1 MLEDWP
7 ATNISIW
14 TKLFWIHLNFLT
26 IYNTMTRLDIGIIGS
41 DLISDNL
48 LNPRFLVLSCNGCS
62 IYSIVCALIIIVS
75 FERKYWNVK
84 KRKFW
89 ESVKDCVVLMLNT
102 CQNYLCFQVLA
113 ICHSTDSGNLHKSV
127 EMIKLSIMFARW
139 NIQIQNLNKGCA
151 WGKLLFL
158 PIIFCLGIQVG

>member
-1 MLEDWP
+1 
-7 ATNISIW
+7 
-14 TKLFWIHLNFLT
+14 
-26 IYNTMTRLDIGIIGS
+26 
-41 DLISDNL
+41 
-48 LNPRFLVLSCNGCS
+48 LVLSCNGCS

-89 ESVKDCVVLMLNT
+89 ESVKDCVVLMSNT

-113 ICHSTDSGNLHKSV
+113 ICHCTDSGNLHKSV

-158 PIIFCLGIQVG
+158 PIIFCLGGIGLNGGTGYTFDPPGFNSSSNIKVVHVDKV